1 MYVLEV
7 LFYFLLWWKPIQLR
21 YWFSLKSGSLRMY
34 IFNSKIAISEFDD
47 VLEPQRRILLAKPFI
62 FASIVDF
69 ITDY

>member
-1 MYVLEV
+1 
-7 LFYFLLWWKPIQLR
+7 
-21 YWFSLKSGSLRMY
+21 MY

-69 ITDY
+69 ITDYSLKLDIFKIATLVLFLGVSVGCIFR

>member
-1 MYVLEV
+1 
-7 LFYFLLWWKPIQLR
+7 
-21 YWFSLKSGSLRMY
+21 MY
-34 IFNSKIAISEFDD
+34 IFNSKIEISEFDD